1 MFSGILIVASA
12 KIEKPARNVDYS
24 SIEVVDAGSGAKL
37 VRLPIENDNYIA
49 DNNRGINGDLR
60 VI

>member
-37 VRLPIENDNYIA
+37 VSLPIEHDN
-49 DNNRGINGDLR
+49 
-60 VI
+60 